1 MRGVKRIDFKTYAES
16 LGAEVDLTDVFKKL
30 GYFEDE
36 IFRDVVVNH
45 PLTTLKF
52 DYGLIRYGEDRYGMV
67 ACLGDLKEDELRKV
81 EGICK
86 LVGAKYGILTD
97 LKGMIVVGEDG
108 AFLEGIPNRDE
119 LRIELGLVDAHALAM
134 SYDDFESVSDVDF
147 IVENSRYVY
156 SDMDE
161 DRVIIFLPNRKL
173 IEWLKERGVKFEFL
187 DEREAGRVVDK
198 FIL

>member
-1 MRGVKRIDFKTYAES
+1 MRIDFKVYAES
-16 LGAEVDLTDVFKKL
+16 LGAKANLMDVFKKL

-67 ACLGDLKEDELRKV
+67 ACLGDLNKDNLKRV

-97 LKGMIVVGEDG
+97 LEDMIVIGEDG
-108 AFLEGIPNRDE
+108 AFLEGIPNRDK
-119 LRIELGLVDAHALAM
+119 LRIELGLVDAHALSI
-134 SYDDFESVSDVDF
+134 SYDEFEKVSDVDF

-173 IEWLKERGVKFEFL
+173 IEWLKERGAKFEFL
-187 DEREAGRVVDK
+187 DEREAGRIVDK